1 MSGIE
6 VLIPMSDYGHDPTET
21 AIPYTTFTDAGF
33 TVHFATENGTIPAC
47 DRKMLEGITQKLLG
61 ATQEAINAYKHMA
74 QTKEFTSPL
83 SWSSDSFSLD
93 SYDVVF
99 LPGGHEKGVRQLI
112 DSNIMH
118 QHLVSYWKG
127 VEKPGKKHVGAAC
140 HGVMVLS
147 ETLTAGN
154 KSIIHDCDTMA
165 LLGVFEGAAYWS
177 TRWALG
183 DYYIKLTERGV
194 RMSRR
199 VLGRDWMIRKSSG
212 NIMLGCSREFV
223 VEDEK
228 YNYISGRWPGDAQ
241 LLADRIVE
249 LVKKNTDN

>member
-1 MSGIE
+1 MSGIK

-21 AIPYTTFTDAGF
+21 AIPYTTFTKAGY
-33 TVHFATENGTIPAC
+33 TVHFATESGTIPAC
-47 DRKMLEGITQKLLG
+47 DSKMLEGITQKLLG
-61 ATQEAINAYKHMA
+61 ATQEAVNAYKHMS

-93 SYDVVF
+93 SYDLVF

-112 DSNIMH
+112 DSDVMH
-118 QHLVSYWKG
+118 QHLISYWKG
-127 VEKPGKKHVGAAC
+127 VEKPGKKHVGAVC

-147 ETLTAGN
+147 ETLTAEN
-154 KSIIHDCDTMA
+154 KSIIHDCDTTA
-165 LLGVFEGAAYWS
+165 LPGIFEGAAYWS

-183 DYYIKLTERGV
+183 DYYKTYGAGSENVETSV
-194 RMSRR
+194 RKR
-199 VLGRDWMIRKSSG
+199 LDDPGKQWKHYAG
-212 NIMLGCSREFV
+212 LQPFV

>member
-1 MSGIE
+1 MSGIK

-21 AIPYTTFTDAGF
+21 AIPYTTFTNAGF

-61 ATQEAINAYKHMA
+61 ATQEAVTAYKHMT

-83 SWSSDSFSLD
+83 SWSSDSFSLN

-99 LPGGHEKGVRQLI
+99 LPGGHEKSVRQLI
-112 DSNIMH
+112 DSEIMH
-118 QHLVSYWKG
+118 QHLISYWKG
-127 VEKPGKKHVGAAC
+127 VEKPGKKHIGAVC

-147 ETLTAGN
+147 ETLTAG
-154 KSIIHDCDTMA
+154 KSIIHDCDTTA
-165 LLGVFEGAAYWS
+165 LPGMFEGAAYWS

-183 DYYIKLTERGV
+183 DYYKTYGAGSENVETSV
-194 RMSRR
+194 RKR
-199 VLGRDWMIRKSSG
+199 LDDPEKQWKHYIG
-212 NIMLGCSREFV
+212 LQPFV